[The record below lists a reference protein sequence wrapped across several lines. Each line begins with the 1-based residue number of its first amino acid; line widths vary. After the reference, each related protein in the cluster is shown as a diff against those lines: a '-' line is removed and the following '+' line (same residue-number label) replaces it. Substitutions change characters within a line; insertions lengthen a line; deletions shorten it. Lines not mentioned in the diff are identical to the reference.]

1 MNILLIS
8 LLLYMIYALILSKNY
23 KYTDHVQTK
32 EELVQVLNINL
43 SIEEMEELVVALEE
57 ENKLKACHYDIL
69 EIAYGVRQSKLVFD
83 LKDTLGFVLID
94 LGYARQVGND
104 YELV

>member
-1 MNILLIS
+1 MSILLLS
-8 LLLYMIYALILSKNY
+8 LLLYMIYALVLCKNY
-23 KYTDHVQTK
+23 RYTDHIQTK
-32 EELVQVLNINL
+32 EELKQTLNINL

-94 LGYARQVGND
+94 LGYAKQIGND
-104 YELV
+104 YVLA